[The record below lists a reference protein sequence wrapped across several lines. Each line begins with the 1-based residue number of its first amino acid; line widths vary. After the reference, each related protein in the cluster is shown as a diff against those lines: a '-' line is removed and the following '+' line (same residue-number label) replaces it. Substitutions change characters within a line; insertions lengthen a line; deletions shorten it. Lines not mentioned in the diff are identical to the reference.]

1 MKKIISAL
9 IVILLLSV
17 IVFVPAVFASSDSEN
32 GAEDRPDWYRPGF
45 SPADV
50 YHNDPGFPRL
60 TDKADLFSRAEELE
74 IISKLAEMKT
84 NLHMDFVVVT
94 DNSTYGGFYDTETD
108 DFLMDYSKEFY
119 DMNGYGVG
127 DNYSGAILFIYKDPR
142 PGYSGWWGAGT
153 GDAEKFFTRE
163 NVNHL
168 DDEMEPYMVDGDYA
182 NGVLAYLDSLSYLIE
197 HGKFP
202 VSVKSILTKAAVAV
216 VVALVIGLISLGRA
230 SASMR
235 SVAVATRAKEYLD
248 QNSFNIRYSND
259 RFLNTTT
266 SRTLIESSTRSG
278 GGGSSYRSGSHS
290 SGGHS
295 FSGGGRRF

>member
-1 MKKIISAL
+1 
-9 IVILLLSV
+9 
-17 IVFVPAVFASSDSEN
+17 
-32 GAEDRPDWYRPGF
+32 
-45 SPADV
+45 
-50 YHNDPGFPRL
+50 
-60 TDKADLFSRAEELE
+60 
-74 IISKLAEMKT
+74 
-84 NLHMDFVVVT
+84 
-94 DNSTYGGFYDTETD
+94 
-108 DFLMDYSKEFY
+108 
-119 DMNGYGVG
+119 
-127 DNYSGAILFIYKDPR
+127 
-142 PGYSGWWGAGT
+142 
-153 GDAEKFFTRE
+153 
-163 NVNHL
+163 
-168 DDEMEPYMVDGDYA
+168 MEPYMVDGDYA

-202 VSVKSILTKAAVAV
+202 VSVKSILTKAAVAA